1 LNSLLRFL
9 NDYEILFY
17 VVAGIVILI
26 AAQRTYLAWR
36 EWSASIFGLEKEHS
50 QRKFNQ
56 GLTILVF
63 SALLAAGLFVVN
75 TFVTPT
81 VPGVQQLATP
91 TIDITQQPPTS
102 TPGPTAAVT
111 AEGFIPTITSYLSR
125 GCIPDQ
131 LDWTDPRNG
140 DTIRGIVELKGT
152 VNVENLGFYKYEY
165 SPSGTD
171 RWTTI
176 AAGNTIIKNEP
187 LGGAWD
193 TNALVPGNYELR
205 LVVNDNL
212 NNPLPA
218 CIIQVTIEAEE

>member
-1 LNSLLRFL
+1 MNSLLRFL